1 MRRDAQLPRILGVWV
16 ILVLGAQASTAWA
29 QWNPRMTAS
38 LGRSYGQLA
47 LGQSVLSGTRR
58 ANGDSAAPSAAEPS
72 PPSDDPEAALTF
84 TPDPELS
91 GEIRTGIIDILS
103 RQSPEFRWQ
112 MEHTFADDAV
122 LKDFERFIR
131 AHGGYSPYNV
141 ADCMAAL
148 LVISWEI
155 MTNGTASDAQTRG
168 AHAQVRSIF
177 LNTPR
182 LQQMTNAERQEMA
195 ERSAYQVMIANAARE
210 QYQRA
215 PDPGRLKE
223 LQASANTVMQQQGI
237 DLSQLKLTAQGFKK
251 S

>member
-1 MRRDAQLPRILGVWV
+1 MRRDAQFPRIFGLLVV
-16 ILVLGAQASTAWA
+16 LVLGVQASTACA

-47 LGQSVLSGTRR
+47 LSQSVLSGTRR
-58 ANGDSAAPSAAEPS
+58 AGDAASSPAPSAS
-72 PPSDDPEAALTF
+72 GDNPEASLTF

-91 GEIRTGIIDILS
+91 SEIRAGIIDVLAQ
-103 RQSPEFRWQ
+103 QSPQYRWQ
-112 MEHTFADDAV
+112 MERTFADDAV
-122 LKDFERFIR
+122 LKDFERYLR
-131 AHGGYSPYNV
+131 AHGNYSPHNV

-155 MTNGTASDAQTRG
+155 MMNETANDAQVRG
-168 AHAQVRSIF
+168 AHTQVRGIF

-195 ERSAYQVMIANAARE
+195 EKSAYQVMIANTARD
-210 QYQRA
+210 QYLKQ
-215 PDPGRLKE
+215 PDSARLKE
-223 LQASANTVMQQQGI
+223 LQASASIVMQQQGI
-237 DLSQLKLTAQGFKK
+237 DLSQLTLTAQGFHK